1 MDTCDKVGYRGVLSQ
16 SIFPIKWQL
25 PNCTVSQAATSQVCP
40 SRSHRPPSVIAA
52 ALGPIAH
59 PSSST
64 WPLLQ
69 PAAYQRPYLTL
80 GSCHLENAWEVTTW
94 ENAFGKV
101 PITVVDT
108 GKMTIKM
115 KIYLIS

>member
-1 MDTCDKVGYRGVLSQ
+1 VDTCDKVGYRGVLSQ

-40 SRSHRPPSVIAA
+40 SRSHRPPSVIAT

-69 PAAYQRPYLTL
+69 PAAYQRALPNLGKLPLGKRL
-80 GSCHLENAWEVTTW
+80 GSYHLGKCFWESTYHRSGYREN
-94 ENAFGKV
+94 
-101 PITVVDT
+101 DD
-108 GKMTIKM
+108 
-115 KIYLIS
+115 